1 MVSDCGQSVLSMG
14 LSGCSPCFVGAREHR
29 ADRPGCQGLELEL
42 MQDSVLGAQ
51 MGQGV
56 WISMWRHRCMVP
68 RYRMRP
74 LPEARRQGA
83 ELRQVEWQRMRRG
96 ALQPSGDPAGHSD
109 EPCGVT
115 LRWQRRR
122 KCYCSSRASVDTSGA
137 RWQCGSVSLF
147 RRRCR
152 KKLPIVCLNSAAT
165 VDHSDSEAE
174 ILRKIPL
181 PTAR

>member
-1 MVSDCGQSVLSMG
+1 MG
-14 LSGCSPCFVGAREHR
+14 LTGCSPCFAGAREHR
-29 ADRPGCQGLELEL
+29 ADRPCCTDSERVS
-42 MQDSVLGAQ
+42 MRDSVLGARMEQ
-51 MGQGV
+51 EV
-56 WISMWRHRCMVP
+56 WPSARWNRRTVP
-68 RYRMRP
+68 RYRKRP
-74 LPEARRQGA
+74 LPEARRLGA